1 LPQACYTERIPA
13 IDLERRRTGVS
24 VQRLAEG
31 SGVELNKG
39 GKDWLGRRPIHED
52 DTASLVVSPG
62 KTLWH

>member
-1 LPQACYTERIPA
+1 M
-13 IDLERRRTGVS
+13 
-24 VQRLAEG
+24 QRLAEG

-39 GKDWLGRRPIHED
+39 GKDWLGRRPIHKD